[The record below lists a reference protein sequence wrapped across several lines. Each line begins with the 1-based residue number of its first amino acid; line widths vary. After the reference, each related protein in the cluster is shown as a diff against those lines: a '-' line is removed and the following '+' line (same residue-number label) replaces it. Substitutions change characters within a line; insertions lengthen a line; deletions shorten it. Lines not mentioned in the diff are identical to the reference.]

1 MRWCLILVVFHAYI
15 TFGQTLSIEE
25 YLSWVIQEHP
35 LSANAKLLSE
45 KGNAQWLQTKGL
57 FDPVLSSKWKN
68 KFYDDKNY
76 YQQSTTTL
84 EIPTP
89 FAIGIN
95 AQLDFNNG
103 AYVNPNDVI
112 PNNGLAS
119 FGIALPV
126 LQGLVIDERRMAKRR
141 AERILAMSEL
151 ETTIA
156 INELLYQSCE
166 LYLDWLISEK
176 KVAIQ
181 NSLFLAANQR
191 HQATKARFLGGD
203 RAALDTLESF
213 IQKETRRQQYQDA
226 NIENIKFR
234 IALVAFKNNGNNSSI
249 LNKTI
254 VPVPTTFNEMT
265 AIAIVKN
272 EIDKQLQQHPE
283 IIWYQTKADILNI
296 EQKWKKEKLKPK
308 LNLEYN
314 FLNES
319 TQNSDYYFST
329 ENYKWGVDFAVP
341 LFLREARGDLKMQ
354 QIKILENQNNLVWK
368 RQQILQKIEYLQNQQ
383 STMRDQFSI
392 AQQNS
397 LNGEKLLQGENI
409 KFNNGESSVF
419 LVNQRENYFLDQQQK
434 ALDYEKKWIQ
444 SHLEFRYQLYL
455 PYTITP

>member
-1 MRWCLILVVFHAYI
+1 M
-15 TFGQTLSIEE
+15 T
-25 YLSWVIQEHP
+25 
-35 LSANAKLLSE
+35 
-45 KGNAQWLQTKGL
+45 
-57 FDPVLSSKWKN
+57 
-68 KFYDDKNY
+68 
-76 YQQSTTTL
+76 
-84 EIPTP
+84 
-89 FAIGIN
+89 
-95 AQLDFNNG
+95 
-103 AYVNPNDVI
+103 
-112 PNNGLAS
+112 
-119 FGIALPV
+119 
-126 LQGLVIDERRMAKRR
+126 
-141 AERILAMSEL
+141 
-151 ETTIA
+151 
-156 INELLYQSCE
+156 
-166 LYLDWLISEK
+166 
-176 KVAIQ
+176 IQ
-181 NSLFLAANQR
+181 NSLFQAANQR
-191 HQATKARFLGGD
+191 HLATKARFLGGD

-213 IQKETRRQQYQDA
+213 IQKETRKQQFQDA

-254 VPVPTTFNEMT
+254 VPDPTTFNVIT
-265 AIAIVKN
+265 SIAVLKN
-272 EIDKQLQQHPE
+272 EIEKQLQQHPE

-314 FLNES
+314 FLNEP

-354 QIKILENQNNLVWK
+354 QVKILENQNNLVWK

-383 STMRDQFSI
+383 NTMRDQFSI